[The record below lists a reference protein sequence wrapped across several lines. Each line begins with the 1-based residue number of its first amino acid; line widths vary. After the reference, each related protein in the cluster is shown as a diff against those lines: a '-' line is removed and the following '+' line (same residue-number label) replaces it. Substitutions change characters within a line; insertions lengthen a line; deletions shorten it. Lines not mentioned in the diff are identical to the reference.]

1 MLRYVIN
8 RLMGLFVTIIVLS
21 VIVFVLM
28 HATPGGPFDLEG
40 GDKGV
45 PLPDAV
51 RQEIL
56 KKYELDKPLHI
67 QYLNYMN
74 RAMHFDFGRS
84 FARPSETVAELIG
97 RTWKVSLQLGIA
109 TFTIALLLGITMGLI
124 AALHKNSWIDYVTTT
139 LAVGGTVFPNFV
151 IGIILIIIFGVYL
164 RWLPTNGWGGFR
176 YWIMPMIAY
185 AMLPMSQIARYTRSS
200 VLEILEE
207 DFIRTARSKGLRNR
221 IIVMRHI
228 LKNALI
234 PVITVGGLL
243 FSDVITGSFFI
254 ETIFR
259 IPGLGRYFTSSIM
272 ERDYP
277 MIMATALLLGVLF
290 GLVNL
295 ISDLLYAVV
304 DPRVRLGDK
313 EVS

>member
-8 RLMGLFVTIIVLS
+8 RLIGLIVTLLVLS

-56 KKYELDKPLHI
+56 KKYELDKPLTI
-67 QYLNYMN
+67 QYLNYMK
-74 RAMHFDFGRS
+74 RAMQFDFGRS
-84 FARPSETVAELIG
+84 FARPSETVAGLIG
-97 RTWKVSLQLGIA
+97 RTWKVSLQLGVA
-109 TFTIALLLGITMGLI
+109 TFALALILGITMGII
-124 AALHKNSWIDYVTTT
+124 AALHKNTLIDYFTTT
-139 LAVGGTVFPNFV
+139 LAVSGTVFPNFV

-164 RWLPTNGWGGFR
+164 RWLPTNGWGSFK
-176 YWIMPMIAY
+176 YWIMPMTAY
-185 AMLPMSQIARYTRSS
+185 ALLPMSQIARYTRSS
-200 VLEILEE
+200 VLEILNE
-207 DFIRTARSKGLRNR
+207 DYKRTARSKGLRRR
-221 IIVMRHI
+221 IVIMRHI
-228 LKNALI
+228 MRNALI
-234 PVITVGGLL
+234 PVITVSGLL

-272 ERDYP
+272 DRDYP
-277 MIMATALLLGVLF
+277 MIMATALLLGALF
-290 GLVNL
+290 GVVNL
-295 ISDLLYAVV
+295 ISDLLYAVA
-304 DPRVRLGDK
+304 DPRVRLGGK

>member
-8 RLMGLFVTIIVLS
+8 RLMGLFVTLIVLS

-51 RQEIL
+51 REEIL

-67 QYLNYMN
+67 QYLTYMN
-74 RAMHFDFGRS
+74 NALHLDFGRS
-84 FARPSETVAELIG
+84 FARPAETVSSLIA
-97 RTWKVSLQLGIA
+97 RTWKVSLQLGVA
-109 TFTIALLLGITMGLI
+109 TFTIAVVFGIIMGLI
-124 AALHKNSWIDYVTTT
+124 AALHKNTWIDYLTTT

-164 RWLPTNGWGGFR
+164 RWLPTSGWGSFR

-185 AMLPMSQIARYTRSS
+185 SLLPMSHVARYTRSS

-207 DFIRTARSKGLRNR
+207 DFIRTAKSKGLRSR
-221 IIVMRHI
+221 IIIMRHI
-228 LKNALI
+228 MKNAMI

-277 MIMATALLLGVLF
+277 MIMATALLLGALF

-295 ISDLLYAVV
+295 IADLLYAVA

-313 EVS
+313 EIS

>member
-1 MLRYVIN
+1 MFRYVIN
-8 RLMGLFVTIIVLS
+8 RLLGLFVTLVVLS
-21 VIVFVLM
+21 IIVFVLM

-40 GDKGV
+40 GDKGI

-56 KKYELDKPLHI
+56 KKYDLDKPLVM
-67 QYLNYMN
+67 QYFSYVN
-74 RAMHFDFGRS
+74 RAIHFDFGRS
-84 FARPSETVAELIG
+84 FARPSETVAGLIG
-97 RTWKVSLQLGIA
+97 RTWKVSFQLGIA
-109 TFTIALLLGITMGLI
+109 TFAIALVLGITMGLI
-124 AALHKNSWIDYVTTT
+124 AALHKNTWIDYFTTT

-151 IGIILIIIFGVYL
+151 IGIMLIIVFGVYL

-176 YWIMPMIAY
+176 FWIMPMIAY
-185 AMLPMSQIARYTRSS
+185 SMLPMSQIARYTRSS

-207 DFIRTARSKGLRNR
+207 DYIRTAKSKGLRSR
-221 IIVMRHI
+221 VIIMRHI
-228 LKNALI
+228 MKNALI

-277 MIMATALLLGVLF
+277 MIMATALLLGALF

-313 EVS
+313 EIS